1 MSNTSLVGNASPEPS
16 RKERVI
22 NSIGKVSTSASS
34 LKSFWSKSSRNFGI
48 MLVFSSVVAIIIVLM
63 LWGAGTEYRP
73 LYSKNSNFD
82 SSQVLQML
90 DSENIKYELSQ
101 DSGIIMVPHDDVAR
115 IRMVLAAK
123 GLKERLPSG
132 FDSLTTNSTV
142 GESQFMETAKYR
154 HALEGELARSI
165 VTIDAIN
172 AARVHLAI
180 PKESL
185 FKRKDSEQARASVV
199 ANIIGGMDL
208 KPNQVDAIINIVAG
222 AVIGLKAEN
231 VRVIDQFGRL
241 LSSDL
246 NAGDIA
252 YSTTKQTDFK
262 HKAEQ
267 GLVKQASDMLTPVLG
282 LSNFR
287 VQVSSDMD
295 FSKVEETEE
304 LYSNPVVRKERTMLD
319 TNNSDLALGIPGS
332 LSNSPPV
339 TGDADPASPTNEKT
353 RNETNRDY
361 AVSGKVIRTQHQQG
375 KIEKLNVSVVLN
387 QASAADGGWTQAQ
400 LDSVTNIVKT
410 AIGFDAQR
418 GDVINVTSMPFIAA
432 TGLVSNQYAWYEN
445 PSYQTLGRY
454 IFIGLISVLL
464 VIFVLRP
471 LVKTIANEHEQSGQ
485 ESNVSDDL
493 EIDVEKEKQLPS
505 TTTSSHFDTELP
517 SADSALD
524 VQIQHLRMIADKDPN
539 RVSEI
544 LKTWMMEKDSH
555 AK

>member
-1 MSNTSLVGNASPEPS
+1 MVGNASSEPS
-16 RKERVI
+16 RKEKVI
-22 NSIGKVSTSASS
+22 SSLSKVSTSANS

-48 MLVFSSVVAIIIVLM
+48 MLVFSSAVAIIIVLM

-73 LYSKNSNFD
+73 LYSKNTNFD

-90 DSENIKYELSQ
+90 DAENIKYELSQ
-101 DSGIIMVPHDDVAR
+101 DSGVIMVPHDEVAR

-132 FDSLTTNSTV
+132 FDSLTANSSV

-165 VTIDAIN
+165 VTIDAVN

-199 ANIIGGMDL
+199 ANIINGMDL

-222 AVIGLKAEN
+222 AVIGLKVEN

-252 YSTTKQTDFK
+252 YSSTKQTDFK
-262 HKAEQ
+262 HKTEQ

-304 LYSNPVVRKERTMLD
+304 LYSNPVMRKERTLLD

-339 TGDADPASPTNEKT
+339 TGEAAPTSPTNEKT

-361 AVSGKVIRTQHQQG
+361 AVRGKVIKTQHQQG
-375 KIEKLNVSVVLN
+375 VIEKLNVSVVLN

-410 AIGFDAQR
+410 AVGFDTAR

-445 PSYQTLGRY
+445 PSYQTIGRY
-454 IFIGLISVLL
+454 LFIALISLLL

-471 LVKTIANEHEQSGQ
+471 LVRTITNEH
-485 ESNVSDDL
+485 NKSDQNLQGMSDL
-493 EIDVEKEKQLPS
+493 DIDVEQDKKLPS
-505 TTTSSHFDTELP
+505 VINNSNFDTELP
-517 SADSALD
+517 SPDSALD

-544 LKTWMMEKDSH
+544 LKTWMMEKNSNE
-555 AK
+555 